1 MSTPLKN
8 KLLRGLEQ
16 QIEAILTPENR
27 PNYLKTVVNGLR
39 VGLNNGAKGLL
50 ATLRD
55 SADPV
60 KDCALGA
67 VNLVQLLRIQS
78 QGTMPVQ
85 AMAAAAM
92 TLMLNALD
100 FAEQAGLV
108 EIGNEQIVR
117 ATQIFSN
124 QIFNVQ
130 GITPQMLTRL
140 AGAVHGVSEDPTKME
155 MIRRRAGVV
164 RDPRASLPVEAP
176 LAPTVPRNRAERRRQ
191 RRRR

>member
-8 KLLRGLEQ
+8 KLLRALEQ
-16 QIEAILTPENR
+16 QLEATLTPENR

-39 VGLNNGAKGLL
+39 VGLNNGPKGVL

-55 SADPV
+55 SQDPV

-67 VNLVQLLRIQS
+67 VNLVQMLRIQS

-85 AMAAAAM
+85 AMAPAAM

-108 EIGNEQIVR
+108 KVDTPAIVR
-117 ATQIFSN
+117 ATNIFTN
-124 QIFNVQ
+124 QIFAVL
-130 GITPQMLTRL
+130 GITPKMLTQA
-140 AGAVHGVSEDPTKME
+140 AGAVHGIAEDPTKME
-155 MIRRRAGVV
+155 AIKRRAGVV
-164 RDPRASLPVEAP
+164 RDPAASTPVQEVAP
-176 LAPTVPRNRAERRRQ
+176 AAPRNRAERRRMK
-191 RRRR
+191 RRR

>member
-1 MSTPLKN
+1 MSTLKN
-8 KLLRGLEQ
+8 KLLRDLEK
-16 QIEAILTPENR
+16 QIEASLTPENW
-27 PNYLKTVVNGLR
+27 PNYMKTVVNGLR
-39 VGLNNGAKGLL
+39 VGLNGGPKGLL

-85 AMAAAAM
+85 AAAPASM

-100 FAEQAGLV
+100 FAEQAGLA
-108 EIGNEQIVR
+108 EIGTEQIVR
-117 ATQIFSN
+117 ATRIFSN
-124 QIFNVQ
+124 QIFTVL
-130 GITPQMLTRL
+130 GITPQMLTKA
-140 AGAVHGVSEDPTKME
+140 AGAVHEVSEDPAKME
-155 MIRRRAGVV
+155 MVRRRAGVV
-164 RDPRASLPVEAP
+164 RDPRSSTPVAT
-176 LAPTVPRNRAERRRQ
+176 AAPRNRAERRRQ

>member
-8 KLLRGLEQ
+8 KLLRALEQ
-16 QIEAILTPENR
+16 QLEATLTPENR

-39 VGLNNGAKGLL
+39 IGLNNGPKGVL
-50 ATLRD
+50 ASLRD
-55 SADPV
+55 SKDPV

-85 AMAAAAM
+85 AMAPAAM

-108 EIGNEQIVR
+108 EIDNEAIVR
-117 ATQIFSN
+117 ATRIFTN
-124 QIFNVQ
+124 QIFAVL
-130 GITPQMLTRL
+130 GVTPQMLTQA
-140 AGAVHGVSEDPTKME
+140 AGGVHGIAENSTQME
-155 MIRRRAGVV
+155 MIKRRAGVV
-164 RDPRASLPVEAP
+164 RDPLASTPVQEVA
-176 LAPTVPRNRAERRRQ
+176 PRNRAERRRQ
-191 RRRR
+191 GRR